1 MDATKPAVKCHPRNR
16 TSAHGLPQ
24 GLMHPHHSSGR
35 AAWLRPN
42 MGPGL
47 SNGLRRGKPQTA
59 APILQDNQS
68 CTTSLFTPRLLSYEV
83 LGNPSIVVCEHGA
96 RPSPCVRVLSTS
108 RAACCFTGSGKYH
121 RSSNATREV
130 IPSPT

>member
-1 MDATKPAVKCHPRNR
+1 
-16 TSAHGLPQ
+16 
-24 GLMHPHHSSGR
+24 MHPHHSSGR

-83 LGNPSIVVCEHGA
+83 LGNPSNVFYK
-96 RPSPCVRVLSTS
+96 RVASTS
-108 RAACCFTGSGKYH
+108 
-121 RSSNATREV
+121 E
-130 IPSPT
+130 SPAPKPHQKVRFGQLNISTTAQQISLKVVL